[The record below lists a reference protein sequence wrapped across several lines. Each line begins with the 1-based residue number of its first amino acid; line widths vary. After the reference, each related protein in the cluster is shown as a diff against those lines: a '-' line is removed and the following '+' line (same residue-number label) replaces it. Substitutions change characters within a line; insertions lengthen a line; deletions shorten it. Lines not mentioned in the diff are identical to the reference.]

1 VLEGFLLRGW
11 RWILIAALL
20 SVAFYIVSQT
30 EAMGG
35 LMRFIRNTIARIT
48 ASVAPYHSH
57 RSEPSLI
64 TLRTGD
70 DATLKGVESKEGSQG
85 IYATII
91 KNHSEEPSSELHTRG
106 EEKEL
111 DWLFS
116 QVESLLVEED
126 QNAYDAYDQ
135 MDSAENG
142 NGEKEEDSGGG
153 DLKDLDE
160 LWSQIIG
167 DDFPYP
173 DPYALNDLYYEE
185 EQWTADEPV
194 EDLRSMINDEVES
207 ELRRIISDMLK
218 EERISNPDQLLK
230 KRMTPDR
237 EGLR

>member
-1 VLEGFLLRGW
+1 MLEGFLLRGW
-11 RWILIAALL
+11 RWVFIAALL

-64 TLRTGD
+64 TLRTSD
-70 DATLKGVESKEGSQG
+70 DTTLKGVESKEGSQG

-91 KNHSEEPSSELHTRG
+91 KNHREEPSSELHTRG

-126 QNAYDAYDQ
+126 QSAYDQ
-135 MDSAENG
+135 MDGAENG
-142 NGEKEEDSGGG
+142 NGEKEEDSG
-153 DLKDLDE
+153 DESLKDLDE

-173 DPYALNDLYYEE
+173 DLSALNDLYYEE

-194 EDLRSMINDEVES
+194 EDLRSMINDEAES

-218 EERISNPDQLLK
+218 EEGISNPDQLLK
-230 KRMTPDR
+230 RSYFP
-237 EGLR
+237 

>member
-1 VLEGFLLRGW
+1 MRGW
-11 RWILIAALL
+11 RWVFIAALL

-85 IYATII
+85 IYAMII
-91 KNHSEEPSSELHTRG
+91 KNHREEPSSELRARG

-126 QNAYDAYDQ
+126 QNAYDQ

-142 NGEKEEDSGGG
+142 NGEKEEDSG
-153 DLKDLDE
+153 DESLKDLDE

-173 DPYALNDLYYEE
+173 DLSALNDLYYEE

-194 EDLRSMINDEVES
+194 EDLRSMINNEVES

-218 EERISNPDQLLK
+218 EEGISNPDQLLK
-230 KRMTPDR
+230 KWMTPDR